1 MGLSDPLLALN
12 LSVDYAGKPGAVKD
26 ASLQIE
32 SGEVLGLVGQ
42 SGSGKS
48 TLALSILKLL
58 GPASARCTGE
68 ILFQNRDLM
77 KLSEPEMRQVRGRQ
91 IGLVL
96 QSPLSSLNPSLRV
109 GTQLMEAWK
118 AHANGPADKAK
129 AYQMDVLKSVSLPAE
144 ESFLRRYPRQ
154 LSVGL
159 AQRVLL
165 AMSILHRPALLIA
178 DEPTSALDAITASEI
193 LQLFGQLNQE
203 LGMTILYVSHDLL
216 SIASLCHRVAIM
228 HEGEIVECGK
238 TEQIFCAP
246 AHPYTRRLIAA
257 LPRNPFNFGPLQTV
271 VQSELLPS

>member
-1 MGLSDPLLALN
+1 MTSPDPLLALN
-12 LSVDYAGKPGAVKD
+12 LSVDYTGKPGVLKNA
-26 ASLQIE
+26 ALQINR
-32 SGEVLGLVGQ
+32 GEVLGLVGQ

-48 TLALSILKLL
+48 TLALAISRLL
-58 GPASARCTGE
+58 SPATARCTGE

-77 KLSEPEMRQVRGRQ
+77 ALSEQEMREVRGRE

-109 GTQLMEAWK
+109 GTQLMEAWR
-118 AHANGPADKAK
+118 AHADGPRDKART
-129 AYQMDVLKSVSLPAE
+129 YQLDVLKSVSLPAD

-159 AQRVLL
+159 AQRVLV

-193 LQLFGQLNQE
+193 LQLFGQLNQD
-203 LGMTILYVSHDLL
+203 LKMTILYVSHDLL
-216 SIASLCHRVAIM
+216 SIASLCHRVAIL
-228 HEGEIVECGK
+228 HEGEIVECAK
-238 TEQIFCAP
+238 TEQIFRSP

-257 LPRNPFNFGPLQTV
+257 LPKNPF
-271 VQSELLPS
+271 

>member
-1 MGLSDPLLALN
+1 VTPSNPLLALN
-12 LSVDYAGKPGAVKD
+12 LSVDYAGKPGVLKNA
-26 ASLQIE
+26 ALQIE
-32 SGEVLGLVGQ
+32 RGEVLGLVGQ

-48 TLALSILKLL
+48 TLALGILRLL
-58 GPASARCTGE
+58 NPASARSTGE
-68 ILFQNRDLM
+68 ILFQDRDLM
-77 KLSEPEMRQVRGRQ
+77 SLSEQEMRHVRGRE

-118 AHANGPADKAK
+118 AHADGSLDKAR
-129 AYQMDVLKSVSLPAE
+129 AYQLDVLKSVSLAAD
-144 ESFLRRYPRQ
+144 ESFLRRYARQ

-193 LQLFGQLNQE
+193 LQLFGQLNRE
-203 LGMTILYVSHDLL
+203 LKMTILYVSHDLL
-216 SIASLCHRVAIM
+216 SVASLCHRVAIL
-228 HEGEIVECGK
+228 HEGEIVECAR
-238 TEQIFCAP
+238 TEQIFRSP

-257 LPRNPFNFGPLQTV
+257 LPRNPF
-271 VQSELLPS
+271 